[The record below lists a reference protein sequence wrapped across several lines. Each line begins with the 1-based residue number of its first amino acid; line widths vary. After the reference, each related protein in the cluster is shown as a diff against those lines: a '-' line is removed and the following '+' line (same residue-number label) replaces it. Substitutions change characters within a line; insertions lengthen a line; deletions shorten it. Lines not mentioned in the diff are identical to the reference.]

1 MSPRVVEGMAVEI
14 AGEGDAVICIH
25 GLGGTSNTFQP
36 QMAVLSGRRVVRP
49 DLAGSGRSA
58 LVAQPSIPLFS
69 AAIARMAQA
78 LHIQT
83 AVILAHSVG
92 TIVAQHLAAQHG
104 TLVRKLILLGALI
117 EPLEAAREALHKRA
131 AAARSGGLPQIAD
144 QIMQGGMSPEVR
156 ERNPAAAAFVRESI
170 LRQTPEGYART
181 CEALALARAADHRE
195 VRCPVL
201 LITGEDDATAPP
213 SVARLLADR
222 IAGAQV
228 KILPRCGHWPTVER
242 PAEVNAEIR
251 RFI

>member
-1 MSPRVVEGMAVEI
+1 MSSRVVEGMAVEI

-36 QMAVLSGRRVVRP
+36 QMAALSGRRVVRP

-58 LVAQPSIPLFS
+58 VVDHPSIPLF
-69 AAIARMAQA
+69 AAAVARMAKA

-83 AVILAHSVG
+83 AVIVAHSMG
-92 TIVAQHLAAQHG
+92 TIIAQHLAAQHE
-104 TLVRKLILLGALI
+104 TLARKLILLGALI
-117 EPLEAAREALHKRA
+117 EPAQAAREALHQRA
-131 AAARSGGLPQIAD
+131 AAARSGGLAQIAD
-144 QIMQGGMSPEVR
+144 QIMQGGTSSQTR

-181 CEALALARAADHRE
+181 CEALASARAADHRE

-201 LITGEDDATAPP
+201 LITGEEDATAPP
-213 SVARLLADR
+213 SVARMLADR
-222 IAGAQV
+222 ITGARV

-242 PAEVNAEIR
+242 PEEVNAEIR
-251 RFI
+251 GFI

>member
-1 MSPRVVEGMAVEI
+1 MNSRLVEGMAVEV
-14 AGEGDAVICIH
+14 AGEGDAVICVH

-58 LVAQPSIPLFS
+58 LVAEPSISLF
-69 AAIARMAQA
+69 ATAIARMAQG

-83 AVILAHSVG
+83 AVIVAHSVG
-92 TIVAQHLAAQHG
+92 TIIAQHLAAQHG

-117 EPLEAAREALHKRA
+117 EPMEAAREALRRRA
-131 AAARSGGLPQIAD
+131 AAARSVGLVGIAD
-144 QIMQGGMSPEVR
+144 QIVQGGMSPEVR

-181 CEALALARAADHRE
+181 CEAVAAARAADHRE

-213 SVARLLADR
+213 SVARMLADR

-228 KILPRCGHWPTVER
+228 KILPRCGHWSTVER

-251 RFI
+251 GFI

>member
-1 MSPRVVEGMAVEI
+1 MSSRVVEGMAVEI

-36 QMAVLSGRRVVRP
+36 QMAVLAGRRVVRP

-58 LVAQPSIPLFS
+58 LIAQPSIPLFT

-83 AVILAHSVG
+83 AVIVAHSVG

-117 EPLEAAREALHKRA
+117 EPLEAAREGLRKRA
-131 AAARSGGLPQIAD
+131 AAVRSGGLPQIAD
-144 QIMQGGMSPEVR
+144 QIVQGGMSPEVR
-156 ERNPAAAAFVRESI
+156 ERNPSAAAFVRESI

-181 CEALALARAADHRE
+181 CEAMASARAADHRE

-201 LITGEDDATAPP
+201 VITGEDDATAPP
-213 SVARLLADR
+213 SVARMLADR

-242 PAEVNAEIR
+242 PAEVNAELR

>member
-1 MSPRVVEGMAVEI
+1 MSPRVIEGMAVEV
-14 AGEGDAVICIH
+14 AGEGGAVICIH

-36 QMAVLSGRRVVRP
+36 QMAVLAGRRVVRP

-58 LVAQPSIPLFS
+58 LVAQPSIPLFA

-78 LHIQT
+78 LHIPA
-83 AVILAHSVG
+83 AVILAHSLG

-117 EPLEAAREALHKRA
+117 EPLQAAREALHKRA
-131 AAARSGGLPQIAD
+131 AVARSGGLAEIAD
-144 QIMQGGMSPEVR
+144 QIVQGGISSEVR
-156 ERNPAAAAFVRESI
+156 ERDPAAAAFVRESI

-181 CEALALARAADHRE
+181 CEALASAHAADHRE

-201 LITGEDDATAPP
+201 LMTGEDDATAPP
-213 SVARLLADR
+213 SVARMLADR

>member
-1 MSPRVVEGMAVEI
+1 MSPRVIEGMAVEV
-14 AGEGDAVICIH
+14 AGEGGAVICIH

-36 QMAVLSGRRVVRP
+36 QMAVLAGRRVVRP

-58 LVAQPSIPLFS
+58 LVAQPSIPLFA

-78 LHIQT
+78 LHIPA
-83 AVILAHSVG
+83 AVILAHSLG

-117 EPLEAAREALHKRA
+117 EPLQAAREALHKRA
-131 AAARSGGLPQIAD
+131 AVARSGGLAEIAD
-144 QIMQGGMSPEVR
+144 QIVQGGISSEVR
-156 ERNPAAAAFVRESI
+156 ERDPAAAAFVRESI

-181 CEALALARAADHRE
+181 CEALASAHAADHRE

-201 LITGEDDATAPP
+201 LMTGEDDATAPP
-213 SVARLLADR
+213 SVGRMLADR

-228 KILPRCGHWPTVER
+228 LPRCGHWPTVER

>member
-1 MSPRVVEGMAVEI
+1 MSPRVIEGMAVEV
-14 AGEGDAVICIH
+14 AGEGGAVICIH

-36 QMAVLSGRRVVRP
+36 QMVVLAGRRVVRP

-58 LVAQPSIPLFS
+58 LVAQPSIPLFA

-78 LHIQT
+78 LHIPA
-83 AVILAHSVG
+83 AVILAHSLG

-117 EPLEAAREALHKRA
+117 EPLQAAREALHKRA
-131 AAARSGGLPQIAD
+131 AAARSGGLAEIAD
-144 QIMQGGMSPEVR
+144 QIVQGGISSEVR
-156 ERNPAAAAFVRESI
+156 ERDPAAAAFVRESI

-181 CEALALARAADHRE
+181 CEALASAQAADHRE

-201 LITGEDDATAPP
+201 LMTGEDDATAPP
-213 SVARLLADR
+213 SVARMLADR

>member
-1 MSPRVVEGMAVEI
+1 MSPRVVEGMAVEV
-14 AGEGDAVICIH
+14 AGEGGAVICIH

-36 QMAVLSGRRVVRP
+36 QMAVLAGRRVVRP

-58 LVAQPSIPLFS
+58 LVAQPSIPLFA

-78 LHIQT
+78 LHIPA
-83 AVILAHSVG
+83 AVILAHSLG

-117 EPLEAAREALHKRA
+117 EPLQAAREALHKRA
-131 AAARSGGLPQIAD
+131 AAARSGGLAEIAD
-144 QIMQGGMSPEVR
+144 QIVQGGMSSEVR
-156 ERNPAAAAFVRESI
+156 ERDPAAAAFVRESI

-181 CEALALARAADHRE
+181 CEALASARAADHGQ

-213 SVARLLADR
+213 SVARMLADR

-228 KILPRCGHWPTVER
+228 KILPRCGHWPSVER